1 MADRLDRV
9 DLPELLE
16 AVVRA
21 LREEGAEA
29 EADHLDS
36 VSTCAYTTSSEYLGQ
51 VGLALRVV
59 RDSVERRASPS
70 TISALEEALDMV
82 REVWP
87 DLG

>member
-9 DLPELLE
+9 ELPELLE

-36 VSTCAYTTSSEYLGQ
+36 VSTCAYTTSSEYLGE
-51 VGLALRVV
+51 VGQSSLAGKNNKLVTFW
-59 RDSVERRASPS
+59 SFAGQIL
-70 TISALEEALDMV
+70 TFL
-82 REVWP
+82 
-87 DLG
+87 